1 MTGRTYEKPLHLD
14 MDFGEALE
22 RFGRTEVSEL
32 PDNVKL
38 HRKRSG
44 GTKPPAGKSGSK
56 GGDGRGRKRQPK
68 PSSSSG

>member
-1 MTGRTYEKPLHLD
+1 MGTGRSYEKPLHLD

-22 RFGRTEVSEL
+22 RFGRTDVKEL

-44 GTKPPAGKSGSK
+44 GTKPPAGKGGPKKK
-56 GGDGRGRKRQPK
+56 GARDRKR
-68 PSSSSG
+68 